1 MSFSAFIIL
10 MIITTI
16 VSWSAWGVVVFSIN
30 PYEADFFGLIFFY
43 ISLFF
48 SLLGTFSIVGSIVRK
63 KLVKKDILFRQ
74 VVISFRQ
81 AIFFSLLIVV
91 SLFLQSGRI
100 LTWWNILVLV
110 LALSVIELFS
120 ISKRGTITNH

>member
-1 MSFSAFIIL
+1 MSFPAFIIL

-16 VSWSAWGVVVFSIN
+16 VSWSAWGVVIFSIN
-30 PYEADFFGLIFFY
+30 PYEADFLGIIFFY

-48 SLLGTFSIVGSIVRK
+48 SLLGTFSIIGSIVRK

-81 AIFFSLLIVV
+81 AILFSLLIATA
-91 SLFLQSGRI
+91 LFLQSGRI
-100 LTWWNILVLV
+100 LTWWNILILV
-110 LALSVIELFS
+110 ATLSVIELFA
-120 ISKRGTITNH
+120 ISKKASNSF

>member
-1 MSFSAFIIL
+1 MSFPAFIIL

-16 VSWSAWGVVVFSIN
+16 VSWSAWGVVIFSIN
-30 PYEADFFGLIFFY
+30 PYEADFLGIIFFY

-48 SLLGTFSIVGSIVRK
+48 SLLGTFSIIGSIIRK

-81 AIFFSLLIVV
+81 AILFSLLIAT

-100 LTWWNILVLV
+100 LTWWNILILV
-110 LALSVIELFS
+110 ATLSVIELFA
-120 ISKRGTITNH
+120 ISKKASNSF

>member
-1 MSFSAFIIL
+1 MSFPAFIIL

-16 VSWSAWGVVVFSIN
+16 VSWSAWGAVIFSIN
-30 PYEADFFGLIFFY
+30 PYEADFLGIIFFY

-48 SLLGTFSIVGSIVRK
+48 SLLGTFSIIGSIIRK

-81 AIFFSLLIVV
+81 AILFSLLIAT

-100 LTWWNILVLV
+100 LTWWNILILV
-110 LALSVIELFS
+110 ATLSVIELFA
-120 ISKRGTITNH
+120 ISKKASNSF

>member
-1 MSFSAFIIL
+1 MSFPAFIIL

-16 VSWSAWGVVVFSIN
+16 VSWSAWGVVIFSIN
-30 PYEADFFGLIFFY
+30 PYEADFLGIIFFY

-48 SLLGTFSIVGSIVRK
+48 SLLGTFSIIGSIIRK

-81 AIFFSLLIVV
+81 AILFSLLIATA
-91 SLFLQSGRI
+91 LFLQSGRI
-100 LTWWNILVLV
+100 LTWWNILILV
-110 LALSVIELFS
+110 ATLSVIELFA
-120 ISKRGTITNH
+120 ISKKASNSF